1 MGIWQSYAMPEL
13 PEVHGLC
20 TYLDTQLRGAE
31 LTGVRINSIAALKT
45 ADPPYYA
52 LEGRTIEGVQRFG
65 KFVCFDAGGMFFVF
79 HLAKAGWVRYT
90 EHPSSAALRMG
101 KSNIAARLLFHR
113 SADDTHIGL
122 DLTEA
127 GTKKSLAIYVV
138 RDPQDVPGIASLGP
152 EPLSPDFD
160 VDALAAIV
168 RSSSQQIKGLLRSQ
182 SVIAGIGNA
191 YSDEILHAAKISP
204 FAIAK
209 SLDEEHISRLYDA
222 MQEVL
227 VSAVT
232 AASGKPSSELKDTK
246 RSNFRVHARTGQPC
260 PVCGN
265 AVREVSFADTSLQ
278 YCATCQTNG
287 KILADR
293 RTSRFLK

>member
-1 MGIWQSYAMPEL
+1 MPEL

-20 TYLDTQLRGAE
+20 TYLDTQLKGSV
-31 LTGVRINSIAALKT
+31 LTSVRINSIAALKT
-45 ADPPYYA
+45 ADPPYSG
-52 LEGRTIEGVQRFG
+52 LEGRTIRGVSRKG
-65 KFVCFDAGGMFFVF
+65 KFVCVDADGLYFVF

-90 EHPSSAALRMG
+90 EHPSAAALRMG
-101 KSNIAARLLFHR
+101 KSNIAARLLLER

-138 RDPQDVPGIASLGP
+138 RDPQEVPGIASLGP

-160 VDALAAIV
+160 VEALAAIV
-168 RSSSQQIKGLLRSQ
+168 RSSPQQIKGLLRNQ
-182 SVIAGIGNA
+182 GVIAGIGNA

-209 SLDEEHISRLYDA
+209 SLDDQTVARLYYA
-222 MQEVL
+222 MQEIL
-227 VSAVT
+227 VGAVN
-232 AASGKPSSELKDTK
+232 AAAGKPSSELKDTK
-246 RSNFRVHARTGQPC
+246 RSNFRVHARTGDAC
-260 PVCGN
+260 PVCGD
-265 AVREVSFADTSLQ
+265 VIREVSFADTSLQ

>member
-1 MGIWQSYAMPEL
+1 MPEL

-65 KFVCFDAGGMFFVF
+65 KFVCLDAGGMFFVF

-113 SADDTHIGL
+113 PADDTHIGL

-168 RSSSQQIKGLLRSQ
+168 RSSSQQIKGCC
-182 SVIAGIGNA
+182 
-191 YSDEILHAAKISP
+191 AAKV
-204 FAIAK
+204 
-209 SLDEEHISRLYDA
+209 SL
-222 MQEVL
+222 
-227 VSAVT
+227 
-232 AASGKPSSELKDTK
+232 
-246 RSNFRVHARTGQPC
+246 
-260 PVCGN
+260 
-265 AVREVSFADTSLQ
+265 RE
-278 YCATCQTNG
+278 
-287 KILADR
+287 
-293 RTSRFLK
+293 

>member
-1 MGIWQSYAMPEL
+1 MPEL

-20 TYLDTQLRGAE
+20 TYLDTQLHGAV
-31 LTGVRINSIAALKT
+31 LTNVRINSIAALKT
-45 ADPPYYA
+45 ADPPYTA
-52 LEGRTIEGVQRFG
+52 LEGRKIQGTQRFG
-65 KFVCFDAGGMFFVF
+65 KFVCLDADGLFFIF

-90 EHPSSAALRMG
+90 EHPSSAELRMG
-101 KSNIAARLLFHR
+101 KSNIAARLLLHR
-113 SADDTHIGL
+113 DSDQAHLGM

-138 RDPQDVPGIASLGP
+138 RDPQDVPGIATLGP
-152 EPLSPDFD
+152 EPLGPGFD
-160 VDALAAIV
+160 LEAFARIV
-168 RSSSQQIKGLLRSQ
+168 GASSQQIKGLLRSQ

-204 FAIAK
+204 FAGAK
-209 SLDEEHISRLYDA
+209 SLDQETVARLYEA
-222 MQEVL
+222 MQRVL
-227 VSAVT
+227 RDAVE
-232 AASGKPSSELKDTK
+232 AAAGKPSNELKDTK
-246 RSNFRVHARTGQPC
+246 RSNFRVHARTGLPC
-260 PVCGN
+260 PVCGDT
-265 AVREVSFADTSLQ
+265 VREVSFADTSLQ